1 MLVGTESV
9 CERESAVMDRD
20 KSIRDRAFILLLINC
35 TQKIIRFRPNIR
47 WAFNLLFFWGGEWQ
61 RRLTIEGMD

>member
-1 MLVGTESV
+1 MRESEGGREMLVGTESV

-35 TQKIIRFRPNIR
+35 T
-47 WAFNLLFFWGGEWQ
+47 
-61 RRLTIEGMD
+61 